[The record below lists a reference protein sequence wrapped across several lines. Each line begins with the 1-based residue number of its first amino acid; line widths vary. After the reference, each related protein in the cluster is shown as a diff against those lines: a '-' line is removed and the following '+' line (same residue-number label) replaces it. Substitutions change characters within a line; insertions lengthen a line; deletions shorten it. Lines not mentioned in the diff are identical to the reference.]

1 MPTTAGAS
9 DIATLDA
16 NLERVLSL
24 EQQTS
29 TARATVHEALCNL
42 LQSRTELSTSGHML
56 SAATRAAMGKR
67 GVAQLESVKGI
78 LDMSSDT
85 AALVRADA
93 TNLRD
98 EVRSVVQARDA
109 ALAAVER
116 AEAYSAETCE
126 RVEAEG
132 TAAVLASNEVAT
144 RAEQAAAQAIA
155 RAEAAELRAEQ
166 AERGFV
172 EAERARSEASDAL
185 ISAEA
190 TRSSAVSKL
199 TTVEAQLSREREV
212 LAKVMAENVLFVK
225 KIEFA
230 EAERAKALEEKEALR
245 TAWREQ
251 TEDWFANA
259 AGELQQRLLNDW
271 GAADTLQTELAQTRR
286 ERAKS
291 DAANNEKFDEL
302 SATESRL
309 RSEGQQLAAEREA
322 LLGER
327 EELTSKLDGARSQLK
342 AAAEAGHQ
350 LIAQAEVRDQQIEEF
365 KAADRER
372 LAKGEETAQAA
383 LELRAALDEKSRE
396 CTRVKQALEACEEK
410 LRLTTRVSERVRAEA
425 ADEHQSMLETNAKFE
440 ELQEHYDTLLRQ
452 NSALVRST
460 ENLSSRAPVASF

>member
-1 MPTTAGAS
+1 M
-9 DIATLDA
+9 
-16 NLERVLSL
+16 
-24 EQQTS
+24 
-29 TARATVHEALCNL
+29 
-42 LQSRTELSTSGHML
+42 
-56 SAATRAAMGKR
+56 
-67 GVAQLESVKGI
+67 
-78 LDMSSDT
+78 
-85 AALVRADA
+85 RADA

-116 AEAYSAETCE
+116 AEAHSAETCE

-155 RAEAAELRAEQ
+155 RAEAAELRAER